1 MKIAFIIVTFNRPN
15 IAQLSFKTLFGNT
28 NVKPDHVTI
37 IDDSSEL
44 DYRKYLFD
52 FCNQNRFNF
61 VSHGKNLGIGFS
73 FEKAYSTMREYEDVD
88 LVCFVE
94 SDYVWRKGWLEDVT
108 SVFDSSPYTIAI
120 AGCNHPDMYDRVKTH
135 TEFPKLMVDQFGYDL
150 KSRENLY
157 NPFSLQTKT
166 GQIEVQGVSNSCGCQ
181 IVHLK
186 RLKEIF
192 SLNIFNDP
200 VYNSTENLYWK
211 FMERAFHKNNTGNRR
226 YASDAHMS
234 GTLSMFA
241 EKYMLY
247 KGVDISK
254 NFGFLDIC
262 DYSISSHICGGGING
277 MIVPEGSTFVGSP
290 KFKIEYLEKNPR
302 YER

>member
-28 NVKPDHVTI
+28 SIKPDYVTI
-37 IDDSSEL
+37 IDDSSEIE
-44 DYRKYLFD
+44 YRKNLFE
-52 FCNQNRFNF
+52 FCNQNGFNF

-88 LVCFVE
+88 LVCFIE
-94 SDYVWRKGWLEDVT
+94 SDYVWRKGWLEDVV
-108 SVFDSSPYTIAI
+108 SVFESSPYTIAI
-120 AGCNHPDMYDRVKTH
+120 SGCNHPDMYDRVKTH
-135 TEFPKLMVDQFGYDL
+135 SEFPKLMIDQFGHDL
-150 KSRENLY
+150 QSREHLY
-157 NPFSLQTKT
+157 QPFILETPT
-166 GQIEVQGVSNSCGCQ
+166 GKIEVQGVSNSCGCQ
-181 IVHLK
+181 IVNWK

-241 EKYMLY
+241 EKHMLY
-247 KGVDISK
+247 KGIDISK

-290 KFKIEYLEKNPR
+290 KFKIDYLEKNPR